1 MTNNIGVNLR
11 RFRKLKNYTQQ
22 ELAVKAGISRVAYRN
37 IETGDSE
44 PRPFNLNALALAL
57 GISVFDLT
65 EQVPKLESLRFRSH
79 KSLTA
84 REKAEREQISLE
96 VATWLQDFNE
106 LEEMLDKRVPYQ
118 LRSIGKGESSPE
130 QVAEEAREKLEIPCK
145 KCIPDICELLEKA
158 GVKIFLLKSKLNKFF
173 GLSVGESDDG
183 PAIAVNTDDAIPVER
198 RIFTAA
204 HELGHIILH
213 GDSYVSDQIKEN
225 DEQEDEANRFAG
237 YFLMPRESFKII
249 WEENRGLHWVDS
261 VLHTKRRFRVSYKTV
276 LKRLIDMGRT
286 DNEIYKKFNNS
297 YRLRYHKKLKYKE
310 EPDLPEKKSEEP
322 SRLDNADFMEDRLN
336 RLVREAVE
344 IDLISIS
351 RAAEI
356 LNISIME
363 MRNLI
368 REWEMFV

>member
-11 RFRKLKNYTQQ
+11 RFRKLNNYSQQ
-22 ELAVKAGISRVAYRN
+22 QLAEKAGISRVAYRN

-44 PRPFNLNALALAL
+44 PRPSNLNALASAL
-57 GISVFDLT
+57 GVSVFDLT

-79 KSLTA
+79 KSLTT
-84 REKAEREQISLE
+84 REQAQREQISVE
-96 VATWLQDFNE
+96 VANWLQDFNG
-106 LEEMLDKRVPYQ
+106 LEEMLGKRLSYKLKP
-118 LRSIGKGESSPE
+118 IEENNIDPE
-130 QVAEEAREKLEIPCK
+130 QAADEARAQLKLSCA

-158 GVKIFLLKSKLNKFF
+158 GVKIFLIKSKLNKFF
-173 GLSVGESDDG
+173 GLSVGEPDKG
-183 PAIAVNTDDAIPVER
+183 PAIAVNTDNSIPVER
-198 RIFTAA
+198 QIFTAA

-276 LKRLIDMGRT
+276 LKRLIDMEMT
-286 DNEIYKKFNNS
+286 DRGIYKKFNNS
-297 YRLRYHKKLKYKE
+297 YRRRYNKILKYKE
-310 EPDLPEKKSEEP
+310 EPDLPKKKSEEP
-322 SRLDNADFMEDRLN
+322 SRLDNVDFMEDRLN
-336 RLVREAVE
+336 RLVRDALDEN
-344 IDLISIS
+344 LIGVS

-356 LNISIME
+356 LKISIAE
-363 MRNLI
+363 MRDLI
-368 REWEMFV
+368 REWEIFG